1 MASPFLV
8 TKLKK
13 TLRFKITPTIL
24 HYSQLHQL
32 MYAIDDLGDGIVAK
46 TYSGIALKNCKS
58 FNTLIYSSYIRQQ
71 YLHKLEFI
79 YYSHKTYM

>member
-32 MYAIDDLGDGIVAK
+32 MYAIDDIGDGIVAK
-46 TYSGIALKNCKS
+46 TYSGIALKNCKYLQHIDLQ
-58 FNTLIYSSYIRQQ
+58 F
-71 YLHKLEFI
+71 LHK
-79 YYSHKTYM
+79 TTVATQT